1 MLEKKIRLDKYLGH
15 IGYGTRSQV
24 QKLIKQK
31 RVKID
36 DQVVNKPE
44 QGLVINK
51 QIVKVD
57 GEVATYKEFYYFILN
72 KPQDVITATR
82 DNVHQTVVDLLEP
95 MDQNKDVAPVGRLDK
110 DTEGLLV
117 LTNDGKMAHSLLSPK
132 KHVDKIYFAK
142 IEGKM
147 TQEDVDAFREGVE
160 LGDGMKCMPAK
171 LEILKAGDISEVH
184 ITIKEGKFHQVKR
197 MVGCLGKKVI
207 YLQRIKMG
215 GFSLPEDLALGCYR
229 ELTEKELS
237 LLKEDD
243 ASYE

>member
-31 RVKID
+31 RVKVD

-44 QGLVINK
+44 HGVVIDK
-51 QIVKVD
+51 QIVKID

-82 DNVHQTVVDLLEP
+82 DNVHKTVIDLLEP

-142 IEGKM
+142 IEGEM
-147 TQEDVDAFREGVE
+147 TQEDVEAFREGVE

-215 GFSLPEDLALGCYR
+215 GFNLPEDLALGCYR

-243 ASYE
+243 ASDE